1 MIQKIINGI
10 RSVIIRLV
18 KEPLVKI
25 TCTLIAAV
33 IGGWLGAT
41 FQENSWREQYNLSM
55 IESDRQQAEEIFN
68 EVSRLMDDRFYKTRR
83 LLSAHSQHDSI
94 KIEIYKQSL
103 ISQLEEWN
111 ANRRRMYSLIEGYYG
126 VKYSNFF
133 IYNIQD
139 HFAKISNYIL
149 SPYEKNIDLD
159 KIRIELDS
167 IDRNIAIFNKMMLNA
182 IKNNKIGRFC
192 SDS

>member
-1 MIQKIINGI
+1 
-10 RSVIIRLV
+10 
-18 KEPLVKI
+18 
-25 TCTLIAAV
+25 
-33 IGGWLGAT
+33 
-41 FQENSWREQYNLSM
+41 
-55 IESDRQQAEEIFN
+55 
-68 EVSRLMDDRFYKTRR
+68 
-83 LLSAHSQHDSI
+83 
-94 KIEIYKQSL
+94 
-103 ISQLEEWN
+103 
-111 ANRRRMYSLIEGYYG
+111 MYSLVEGYYG

>member
-1 MIQKIINGI
+1 MLKKILNGI
-10 RSVIIRLV
+10 RNVIIRLV

-41 FQENSWREQYNLSM
+41 FQENSWREQYKLSM
-55 IESDRQQAEEIFN
+55 IECDRQQAEDIFN

-83 LLSAHSQHDSI
+83 LLSAYTQRDSI
-94 KIEIYKQSL
+94 KIETYKQSML
-103 ISQLEEWN
+103 MQLEEWN

-126 VKYSNFF
+126 VTFSKFF

-139 HFAKISNYIL
+139 SFAKISNYML
-149 SPYEKNIDLD
+149 SPYEKSIDYE
-159 KIRIELDS
+159 KIKAELVS
-167 IDRNIAIFNKMMLNA
+167 IDRNIAVFNKMMLNA
-182 IKNNKIGRFC
+182 IKQNRIGRFS
-192 SDS
+192 SDT